1 MPVRTVYDH
10 ADGVAHAGIRPAREG
25 SVRPNL
31 ALRKRLAL
39 THFVTYSLDVADA
52 PPPVALSPEQKLLR
66 AIFGEQANLPDDA
79 RVAEVGA
86 VLARGDEV
94 FGHDQGSAG
103 FDEADMGTVDQVTR
117 ETEQLP
123 PGIAMRI
130 VATVSWT
137 GPLTLGDRLAIGDE
151 QLGVIDGFVDDGDPE
166 PTLYL
171 GNGGRVGRFEI
182 ARVLPTAAG
191 LLYARSIGHYDT
203 TTGDPTSGEPMR
215 IDQLEWLVAANGRAL
230 VGDYAAYHL
239 GDRIL
244 RTRTFEDLIKL
255 VPINDGYAACSP
267 PQPDIGRITPIA
279 PEPPPSLN
287 NIFSFFEKPADLM
300 LDRLLRVQLYARCAG
315 LAVTRELHGLRIAIA
330 PPQSTEW
337 SHGVVTDLFSQRV
350 FGPIND
356 YECECGKF
364 KRMKHRGVVCEKCG
378 VEVVGSK
385 VRRERLGHIEL
396 ATPVTPREFPGTTW
410 HVLPVMPPDL
420 RPIPSSNLN
429 RAYARV
435 IAGDVTAVDDV
446 LDSMLA
452 EVAMLLGRPPKYSEY
467 SARAVAVI
475 GTRCRASSELLAE
488 LALPLMYGACESA
501 GLTTTIK
508 SAKKLIATDLTMRT
522 AIVRM
527 AMHDRVVLIGHRDPA
542 RGPAMIAVEVEPCE
556 DPIVELDPT
565 TAAKLGVVNG
575 EIITVHFPVSDAA
588 QLAAKSLAPE
598 RAPAAATGWIH
609 GVARDGFNGLL
620 AAARANALDRCE
632 WPQAALFVGGYPYE
646 GPPPPPLVLGP
657 APARELPNPMDE
669 LDRTVDELELSVRTA
684 NILENAQ
691 IRYLRDLV
699 TRTEADMLKL
709 RNFGRKNLKELKE
722 ILAEMGLQFGMKV

>member
-1 MPVRTVYDH
+1 
-10 ADGVAHAGIRPAREG
+10 
-25 SVRPNL
+25 
-31 ALRKRLAL
+31 
-39 THFVTYSLDVADA
+39 
-52 PPPVALSPEQKLLR
+52 
-66 AIFGEQANLPDDA
+66 
-79 RVAEVGA
+79 
-86 VLARGDEV
+86 
-94 FGHDQGSAG
+94 
-103 FDEADMGTVDQVTR
+103 
-117 ETEQLP
+117 
-123 PGIAMRI
+123 
-130 VATVSWT
+130 
-137 GPLTLGDRLAIGDE
+137 
-151 QLGVIDGFVDDGDPE
+151 
-166 PTLYL
+166 
-171 GNGGRVGRFEI
+171 
-182 ARVLPTAAG
+182 VLPTAAG
-191 LLYARSIGHYDT
+191 WLYARSIGHYDT
-203 TTGDPTSGEPMR
+203 TTGDPTSGEPIR

-255 VPINDGYAACSP
+255 VPISDGYSVCSP
-267 PQPDIGRITPIA
+267 PQPDIGRITPVA
-279 PEPPPSLN
+279 PEPPSLN
-287 NIFSFFEKPADLM
+287 NIFSFFAKPANLQ
-300 LDRLLRVQLYARCAG
+300 LERLRRVQLYAQCAG

-330 PPQSTEW
+330 PPHSMEW

-350 FGPIND
+350 FGPIKD
-356 YECECGKF
+356 YECECGKHN
-364 KRMKHRGVVCEKCG
+364 RMKDRGVVCDTCG
-378 VEVVGSK
+378 VEVIASHA
-385 VRRERLGHIEL
+385 RRERLGHIEL

-410 HVLPVMPPDL
+410 HILPVIPPDL
-420 RPIPSSNLN
+420 RPTPSSNLN

-435 IAGDVTAVDDV
+435 IAGDLTAVDDV
-446 LDSMLA
+446 LDTMLA
-452 EVAMLLGRPPKYSEY
+452 EVGMLLGRPPEYSEY

-475 GTRCRASSELLAE
+475 GTRCRASTELLAE

-508 SAKKLIATDLTMRT
+508 SAKKLIATNLTMRT

-542 RGPAMIAVEVEPCE
+542 RGPAMIAIEVEPCD
-556 DPIVELDPT
+556 DPIVELDPA

-575 EIITVHFPVSDAA
+575 DIVTVHFPISDAA
-588 QLAAKSLAPE
+588 QLAAKSLQPGAPV
-598 RAPAAATGWIH
+598 AAAGWIH
-609 GVARDGFNGLL
+609 GVARDGFDGLL

-632 WPQAALFVGGYPYE
+632 WPQAALFVGGYPYD

-657 APARELPNPMDE
+657 APAREHPVAN

-722 ILAEMGLQFGMKV
+722 ILAEMGLQFGMRV